1 MWGCMGISWAV
12 GLYGAG
18 GSCMGLYGAVCVYGA
33 VWVRVGLCAR
43 GAVWDWAIFM
53 GQCGALCSRSS
64 IGPEPYG
71 AACTEQPAA
80 IQGWVGAAQGR
91 GHTEAE
97 RGHGGPYST
106 HGELYRVR
114 AAAQPPTLP
123 FSFPATP
130 RREQA
135 AERSGQRRGGEEGAL
150 PALPGPPRPPQ
161 APPPRSRGGYVALS
175 QVAED
180 GRLSPSSGSDGELES
195 RGSSGYSSAEVNQEL
210 SRQLLRDGY
219 HLDEVPDDEDLDLI
233 PPKPA
238 AAPCPWCFGD
248 SLCCVL
254 Q

>member
-1 MWGCMGISWAV
+1 MRNHPAPEPLRPGTFERGARRPPGACQR
-12 GLYGAG
+12 GAG
-18 GSCMGLYGAVCVYGA
+18 PAPVRRRSQWEAAGA
-33 VWVRVGLCAR
+33 
-43 GAVWDWAIFM
+43 
-53 GQCGALCSRSS
+53 
-64 IGPEPYG
+64 GP
-71 AACTEQPAA
+71 
-80 IQGWVGAAQGR
+80 
-91 GHTEAE
+91 
-97 RGHGGPYST
+97 RGHGDGRRRRARGCGP
-106 HGELYRVR
+106 GGGG
-114 AAAQPPTLP
+114 AGPG
-123 FSFPATP
+123 ATP